1 MNANYLIE
9 YAKASKWHWWFKGR
23 NRTILTLAKKYLTP
37 GKDLKILDIGC
48 GPRSILQDSDSF
60 SAAKIFGVDCSPE
73 ATRLYRMNGGSK
85 ISLCDIENLPF
96 KSATFTGVLMLD
108 VLEHIDSEKD
118 ILREAIRVSK
128 QGCIIFITVPA
139 FKLLWGSHDIINR
152 HKRRYT
158 IRNLLQVLQ
167 SNELQLIKIS
177 YFNFLL
183 FPIIFCIRAFNRI
196 ILYSFNKVESKL
208 KSDFYFNKPGAINY
222 ILSKIFTLESKFI
235 LFLNFPLG
243 SSIVCILKRKDV

>member
-1 MNANYLIE
+1 MDANYLIE

-23 NRTILTLAKKYLTP
+23 NRVILILAKKYLPP

-60 SAAKIFGVDCSPE
+60 SAAKIFGVDCFLE
-73 ATRLYRMNGGSK
+73 VARLYRMNGGSN
-85 ISLCDIENLPF
+85 ISLSDVKNLPF
-96 KSATFTGVLMLD
+96 KSATFTGILMLD
-108 VLEHIDSEKD
+108 LLEHIDSEKD
-118 ILREAIRVSK
+118 VLREAIRVSK

-152 HKRRYT
+152 HKRRYV

-167 SNELQLIKIS
+167 SKELQLIKIS

-183 FPIIFCIRAFNRI
+183 FPIIFAIRVFNKI
-196 ILYSFNKVESKL
+196 ILYRFDKIGPKL
-208 KSDFYFNKPGAINY
+208 ESDFIFNKPGVINY
-222 ILSKIFTLESKFI
+222 ILSKIFSLESKFI
-235 LFLNFPLG
+235 LFLNFPFG
-243 SSIVCILKRKDV
+243 SSIVCILKRKVV